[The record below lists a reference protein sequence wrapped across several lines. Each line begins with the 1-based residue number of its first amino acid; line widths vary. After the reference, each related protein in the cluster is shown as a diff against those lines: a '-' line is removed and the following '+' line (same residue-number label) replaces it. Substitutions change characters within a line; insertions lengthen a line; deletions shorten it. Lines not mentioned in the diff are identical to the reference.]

1 MQAPSKRS
9 GTLCITFLLSHSL
22 SRSLFIPPAMLGY
35 VSETSGTRTDSTR
48 DASVIPVFG
57 LHPWLPRKIYLLR
70 LLSLPSPPSV
80 PPLSLSS
87 VLRLEL
93 GLWFSVVRSLP
104 LSERV
109 LGLCAMASRTR
120 WVIYL
125 TDARPMPRVM
135 SAQKQCFPLKTRE
148 REKQTGGERV
158 GKRKPKRRVT
168 FLA

>member
-22 SRSLFIPPAMLGY
+22 SPSLFIPPAMLGY

-70 LLSLPSPPSV
+70 LLSLPSPPSS

-148 REKQTGGERV
+148 REKQTGGER
-158 GKRKPKRRVT
+158 GLENESPKGV
-168 FLA
+168 